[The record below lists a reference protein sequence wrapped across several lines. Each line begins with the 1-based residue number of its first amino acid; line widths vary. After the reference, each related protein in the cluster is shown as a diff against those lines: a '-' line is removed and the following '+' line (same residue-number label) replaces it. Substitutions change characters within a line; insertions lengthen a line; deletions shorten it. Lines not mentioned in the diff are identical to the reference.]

1 MNKNFFFGMAL
12 LLCSACASR
21 TEEFVVRGS
30 FPGLRDGMAVALRN
44 MEGEGTFAV
53 DTVRDGK
60 FELRGAVVSP
70 RYCNLLIYTGEQNAS
85 SGMGRIV
92 NSYLFLDN
100 SELTV
105 EVAHL
110 DSMEFVHPFMAEF
123 AVPKARVEGGA
134 LQREYY
140 EYQDA
145 LLPLKLALSKADNDV
160 AMLNLK
166 SEQERYAP
174 EVFDRQ
180 FDELYP
186 RRQAAEE
193 AVDAAKMEFIRR
205 HPQSPLSLFIAGGLL
220 NNTFARSQEE
230 VEELG
235 RIAAGIDDTVR
246 RPVVLKMVEKARSL
260 YKGAPYKE
268 IELTDAEGRT
278 VKLSQYLQ
286 PDRYT
291 LVDFWAS
298 WCGPCRWAIPKVEQ
312 LYKRYDRSRLT
323 VVSVSFDQKQADWE
337 KAMKEEAMPWMQ
349 LWAGSREQMTAAQQA
364 YHISGIPRLML
375 IAPDGA
381 IVFSGNNAD
390 ALRLAVEK
398 YLGK

>member
-1 MNKNFFFGMAL
+1 
-12 LLCSACASR
+12 
-21 TEEFVVRGS
+21 
-30 FPGLRDGMAVALRN
+30 
-44 MEGEGTFAV
+44 
-53 DTVRDGK
+53 
-60 FELRGAVVSP
+60 
-70 RYCNLLIYTGEQNAS
+70 
-85 SGMGRIV
+85 
-92 NSYLFLDN
+92 
-100 SELTV
+100 
-105 EVAHL
+105 
-110 DSMEFVHPFMAEF
+110 
-123 AVPKARVEGGA
+123 
-134 LQREYY
+134 
-140 EYQDA
+140 
-145 LLPLKLALSKADNDV
+145 
-160 AMLNLK
+160 
-166 SEQERYAP
+166 
-174 EVFDRQ
+174 
-180 FDELYP
+180 
-186 RRQAAEE
+186 
-193 AVDAAKMEFIRR
+193 MEFIRR

-312 LYKRYDRSRLT
+312 LYKRYDR
-323 VVSVSFDQKQADWE
+323 
-337 KAMKEEAMPWMQ
+337 
-349 LWAGSREQMTAAQQA
+349 EQMTAAQQA

>member
-1 MNKNFFFGMAL
+1 MNKFFFFAAAL
-12 LLCSACASR
+12 LLCSACTSR
-21 TEEFVVRGS
+21 PEGFVVRGS
-30 FPGLRDGMAVALRN
+30 FPGLRDGMGVALRN
-44 MEGEGTFAV
+44 MESEETLAV
-53 DTVRDGK
+53 DTVKEGK
-60 FELRGAVVSP
+60 FELRGTVASP
-70 RYCNLLIYTGEQNAS
+70 RYCNLLIYTDGSSAPTGL
-85 SGMGRIV
+85 SGMV
-92 NSYLFLDN
+92 NTYLFLDN

-105 EVAHL
+105 NVAHL
-110 DSMEFVHPFMAEF
+110 DSMKFVHPFMAEF

-145 LLPLKLALSKADNDV
+145 LLPLKLALSKADNEV
-160 AMLNLK
+160 GMLNLK

-174 EVFDRQ
+174 EEYDRQ

-230 VEELG
+230 VEELA

-246 RPVVLKMVEKARSL
+246 RPMVLKMVETARSL
-260 YKGAPYKE
+260 HKGAAYKD
-268 IELTDAEGRT
+268 IELTDTEGRT

-286 PDRYT
+286 PGHYT

-312 LYKRYDRSRLT
+312 LYKRYDRDRLT
-323 VVSVSFDQKQADWE
+323 VLSVSFDQKQADWE
-337 KAMKEEAMPWMQ
+337 KAMKEEAMPWIQ
-349 LWAGSREQMTAAQQA
+349 LWAGNREQMTAAQQA
-364 YHISGIPRLML
+364 YNISGIPRLML
-375 IAPDGA
+375 IAPNGT

-390 ALRLAVEK
+390 VLRLAVEK

>member
-85 SGMGRIV
+85 SGMGRMV
-92 NSYLFLDN
+92 NTYLFLDN

-186 RRQAAEE
+186 RRQA
-193 AVDAAKMEFIRR
+193 
-205 HPQSPLSLFIAGGLL
+205 
-220 NNTFARSQEE
+220 
-230 VEELG
+230 
-235 RIAAGIDDTVR
+235 VR